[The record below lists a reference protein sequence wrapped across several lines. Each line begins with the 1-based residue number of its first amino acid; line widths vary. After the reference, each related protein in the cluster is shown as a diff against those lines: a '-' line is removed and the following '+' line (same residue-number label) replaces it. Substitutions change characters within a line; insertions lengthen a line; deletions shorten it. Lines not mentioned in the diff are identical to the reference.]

1 MRKLKSATRLCN
13 IHVPSWD
20 RAVSSGWSTS
30 WSWSRTDL
38 SGNRTACN
46 PEQSLDNN
54 VVVVLETN
62 RFPTRKKCQGEKLE
76 GDPSPRAGDWS
87 SSSHTHSFAN
97 WVLVHLSAAM
107 EIVLRRITSRVWNSA
122 FGWVHFGTWHKWG
135 SVAFSNLD
143 CCGDRFYGRGYCHG
157 SSGSVVGGS
166 AMNRR
171 NMVVLIGGI
180 LFGFGLSYS
189 GMTKQEI
196 VLSFLQLSDLGLI
209 FVLGGAALVT
219 ALAINVV
226 AKILKT
232 PVLGG
237 EFTPR
242 RRILSWSTVIG
253 AAIFGVGWGISGQ
266 CPGSA
271 VASLGTGNFPVLV
284 GLAAMF
290 IGAYLRGLLDSGK
303 DSQ

>member
-1 MRKLKSATRLCN
+1 M
-13 IHVPSWD
+13 
-20 RAVSSGWSTS
+20 
-30 WSWSRTDL
+30 
-38 SGNRTACN
+38 
-46 PEQSLDNN
+46 
-54 VVVVLETN
+54 
-62 RFPTRKKCQGEKLE
+62 
-76 GDPSPRAGDWS
+76 
-87 SSSHTHSFAN
+87 
-97 WVLVHLSAAM
+97 
-107 EIVLRRITSRVWNSA
+107 
-122 FGWVHFGTWHKWG
+122 
-135 SVAFSNLD
+135 
-143 CCGDRFYGRGYCHG
+143 
-157 SSGSVVGGS
+157 
-166 AMNRR
+166 
-171 NMVVLIGGI
+171 LIGGI

-237 EFTPR
+237 EFAPR

-290 IGAYLRGLLDSGK
+290 IGAYLRGLLDSNK